1 MCYLGVPKLSISS
14 RVQHEKK
21 VLNWKHS
28 VPAVINCPK
37 SRQPR
42 DSSLMGTSTAQDMSL
57 AQTPQSTWDESLDCI
72 RRDSTGISPE
82 AGDDSGLLDMSLRL
96 RSSIRR

>member
-1 MCYLGVPKLSISS
+1 MRKKFSIGNI
-14 RVQHEKK
+14 QCP
-21 VLNWKHS
+21 LY
-28 VPAVINCPK
+28 INCPK

-72 RRDSTGISPE
+72 QRDSTGISPE
-82 AGDDSGLLDMSLRL
+82 AGDDSGLLDLSLRL
-96 RSSIRR
+96 RSPASLKFDKRVVSLIYFAV